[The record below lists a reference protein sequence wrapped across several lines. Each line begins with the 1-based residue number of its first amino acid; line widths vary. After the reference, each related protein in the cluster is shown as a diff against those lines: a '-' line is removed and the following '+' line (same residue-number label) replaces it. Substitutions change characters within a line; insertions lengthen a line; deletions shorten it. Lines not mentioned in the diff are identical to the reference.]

1 MPRFYFD
8 LDNGDGL
15 VRDQEGIELGD
26 ATEARDVA
34 VRSAR
39 DVAASEIRE
48 GRGVSLSSFIA
59 IRDGAASEI
68 ARVTFAEALRITP

>member
-8 LDNGDGL
+8 LTNGDGV
-15 VRDQEGIELGD
+15 VRDEEGIELGD
-26 ATEARDVA
+26 RAEAREVA

-59 IRDGAASEI
+59 VRAEGAGEI
-68 ARVTFAEALRITP
+68 DRVTFAEALRITP